1 MNAWLIATLALVPPF
16 AVTLALT
23 IIGSVAKRLVAFQAG
38 SSLLLVMLL
47 LLALAEDQPSFLD
60 LPLVLAVTGLAG
72 SLLYAH
78 FLERWL

>member
-23 IIGSVAKRLVAFQAG
+23 IFGSVAQRLVAFQAG
-38 SSLLLVMLL
+38 SSLLVAMLL
-47 LLALAEDQPSFLD
+47 LLAMANDQPSFLD
-60 LPLVLAVTGLAG
+60 LPLVLAVTGLPG
-72 SLLYAH
+72 SLLYAN